1 MEEANAAWIT
11 PVRSKDEVALELMRF
26 IAETT
31 GYAKG
36 ASSAG
41 FAGKGGR
48 SPEDQADALLELY
61 ERCRVMLHKDVSQP

>member
-1 MEEANAAWIT
+1 MEEINPAWIT
-11 PVRSKDEVALELMRF
+11 PLRSKDEVALELMRF
-26 IAETT
+26 VAETT

-48 SPEDQADALLELY
+48 SPEDQAEALLELY
-61 ERCRVMLHKDVSQP
+61 ERCRALLHKDVSKS